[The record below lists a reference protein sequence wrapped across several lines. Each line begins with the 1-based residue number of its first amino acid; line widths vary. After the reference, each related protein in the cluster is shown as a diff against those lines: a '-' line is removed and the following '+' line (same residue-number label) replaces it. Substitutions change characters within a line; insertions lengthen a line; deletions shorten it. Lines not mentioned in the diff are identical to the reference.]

1 MCGELMQRPLWFQQ
15 RGPMGERGHKVGK
28 QVSFVVN
35 VSGTVLKFWPGSRDI
50 KQFDNL
56 DFPRPARIS

>member
-1 MCGELMQRPLWFQQ
+1 MWGIDAETTVVPAK
-15 RGPMGERGHKVGK
+15 GSYGERGHKVGK